1 MKKYRVGIIG
11 LRMGNRWAKGA
22 FDLPDTEL
30 SLVFDKN
37 PELTQQKAE
46 EYHTSAATSEEEFF
60 QADLDIAI
68 VATPD
73 HLHISQSI
81 AALKKG
87 WHVICE
93 KPLAQNVEQCKIL
106 IAAVEASKKFFM
118 VGQVCRYAPGFHT
131 AKQLVESGEIG
142 DIFYI
147 ESEYAHDYIKIPGID
162 NWRKDPKIRRE
173 HIVGGGC
180 HALDLVRWIAGNPR
194 EVFCYTNHKIL
205 TDWPT
210 ADTGVIVMKWDND
223 TIGRVFIS
231 SAIKSKYTM
240 RTVIHGSK
248 GSIIC
253 DNTSNTIQLYSSRLA
268 ADSKSHDFIEIP
280 VKLDSHNV
288 TSELDEFIQY
298 LKRGEQSPT
307 NVYEGTR
314 TVALAEAALQSAATG
329 LPVKPEDVF
338 K

>member
-30 SLVFDKN
+30 IIVYDKN
-37 PELTQQKAE
+37 PELTRKKSE
-46 EYHTSAATSEEEFF
+46 EYHTSAAKSEEEFF
-60 QADLDIAI
+60 HADLDIAI

-73 HLHISQSI
+73 HLHVPQSI
-81 AALKKG
+81 AALEKG
-87 WHVICE
+87 MHVICE
-93 KPLAQNVEQCKIL
+93 KPLAGNVEQCRKL
-106 IAAVEASKKFFM
+106 IAAVEASGRFFM
-118 VGQVCRYAPGFHT
+118 VGQVCRYAPGFRT

-142 DIFYI
+142 EIFYI
-147 ESEYAHDYIKIPGID
+147 ESEYAHDYTIVPGVD
-162 NWRKDPKIRRE
+162 NWRKDPAIGRE

-210 ADTGVIVMKWDND
+210 SDTGVMVMKWENSV
-223 TIGRVFIS
+223 IGRVFVS

-253 DNTSNTIQLYSSRLA
+253 DNTSPTVKFYSSRLA

-288 TSELDEFIQY
+288 TAELDEFIRY
-298 LKRGEQSPT
+298 LKRGEQCPT
-307 NVYEGTR
+307 DVYEGTR
-314 TVALAEAALQSAATG
+314 TVALAEAALLSATTG
-329 LPVKPEDVF
+329 IPVKLEDVF
-338 K
+338 N